1 MNTLD
6 HCFLYGIVDLGYVQ
20 AEAVPYVTR
29 QLVRGGIDLLQL
41 RAKEKPPELI
51 RPLAETMLQIT
62 QPANVP
68 LIINDHPQLLREVN
82 AEGCHVGQTD
92 YTVAQARELAGRRV
106 IVGKSTHS
114 LEQALAAEAEG
125 ADYIGFGPI
134 FPTSTKPDAPAIGL
148 GDLKKLRAKVK
159 IPVFCIGGIKETNFT
174 QVTNAGG
181 ERVCIVSDLLLA
193 PDINART
200 RAIKAFL

>member
-20 AEAVPYVTR
+20 PEAVDSVTQ

-41 RAKEKPPELI
+41 RAKDRPLELI
-51 RPLAETMLQIT
+51 RGLAETMLRIT

-92 YTVAQARELAGRRV
+92 LPIAQARELAGRSI

-114 LEQALAAEAEG
+114 IEQALAAEAEG

-134 FPTSTKPDAPAIGL
+134 FPTPTKPDVRAIGL
-148 GDLKKLRAKVK
+148 GDLQRLRTKVR
-159 IPVFCIGGIKETNFT
+159 IPVFCIGGIKETNFAE
-174 QVTNAGG
+174 VTNAGG

>member
-20 AEAVPYVTR
+20 PEAVGDVT
-29 QLVRGGIDLLQL
+29 QKLVRGGIDLLQL
-41 RAKEKPPELI
+41 RAKDKPLDLI
-51 RPLAETMLQIT
+51 RQLAESMLRIT
-62 QPANVP
+62 QSANVP

-92 YTVAQARELAGRRV
+92 YPIAQARELAGRS
-106 IVGKSTHS
+106 IIIGKSTHS
-114 LEQALAAEAEG
+114 LQQALAAETEG

-134 FPTSTKPDAPAIGL
+134 FPTPTKPDAQAVGL
-148 GDLKKLRAKVK
+148 GDLPKLRTKVK

>member
-6 HCFLYGIVDLGYVQ
+6 HCFLYGIVDLGYVRP
-20 AEAVPYVTR
+20 EAVDNVTR
-29 QLVRGGIDLLQL
+29 QLIRGGIDLLQL
-41 RAKEKPPELI
+41 RAKDKSLDLI
-51 RPLAETMLQIT
+51 RQLAERMLRIT
-62 QPANVP
+62 QSANVP

-82 AEGCHVGQTD
+82 AEGCHVGQSD
-92 YTVAQARELAGRRV
+92 YPVDQARELAGRSV

-114 LEQALAAEAEG
+114 IEQALAAEAEG

-134 FPTSTKPDAPAIGL
+134 FSTPTKPDAPAIGL
-148 GDLKKLRAKVK
+148 GDLKKLRTKVK

-174 QVTNAGG
+174 EVTNAGG

>member
-20 AEAVPYVTR
+20 PEAVSDITQ

-41 RAKEKPPELI
+41 RAKDRPLELI
-51 RPLAETMLQIT
+51 RGLAENMLLIT

-92 YTVAQARELAGRRV
+92 SPIAQARELAGRPV
-106 IVGKSTHS
+106 IIGKSTHS

-134 FPTSTKPDAPAIGL
+134 FPTPTKPDAPAIGL
-148 GDLKKLRAKVK
+148 GDLEKLRTKVR

-174 QVTNAGG
+174 EVTNAGG

>member
-6 HCFLYGIVDLGYVQ
+6 HCFLYAIVDLGYVQ
-20 AEAVPYVTR
+20 PEAALDVT
-29 QLVRGGIDLLQL
+29 QKLVRGGIDLLQL
-41 RAKEKPPELI
+41 RAKDKPLDSI
-51 RPLAETMLQIT
+51 LRLAENILRIT

-92 YTVAQARELAGRRV
+92 YTVAQARELAGRAV

-114 LEQALAAEAEG
+114 LEQALAAQAEG
-125 ADYIGFGPI
+125 ADYIGYGPI
-134 FPTSTKPDAPAIGL
+134 FPTPTKPEAAAIGL
-148 GDLKKLRAKVK
+148 GDLKNLRTKVK

>member
-1 MNTLD
+1 VNSLD
-6 HCFLYGIVDLGYVQ
+6 HCFLYGVVDLGYVQ
-20 AEAVPYVTR
+20 PEAVSDVT
-29 QLVRGGIDLLQL
+29 QKLVRGGIDLLQF
-41 RAKEKPPELI
+41 RAKD
-51 RPLAETMLQIT
+51 RPLDLVRRLAEIMLAIT

-82 AEGCHVGQTD
+82 AEGCHVGQSD
-92 YTVAQARELAGRRV
+92 SSIAQARELAGRSV
-106 IVGKSTHS
+106 IVGKSTHT
-114 LEQALAAEAEG
+114 LEQAVAAEAEG

-134 FPTSTKPDAPAIGL
+134 FPTPTKPDAPAIGL
-148 GDLKKLRAKVK
+148 GNLEKLRTTVK
-159 IPVFCIGGIKETNFT
+159 IPVFCIGGIKETNFMK
-174 QVTNAGG
+174 VTDAGG

>member
-20 AEAVPYVTR
+20 PEAVDNVTQ

-41 RAKEKPPELI
+41 RAKDKPLDII
-51 RPLAETMLQIT
+51 RQLAERMLRIT

-68 LIINDHPQLLREVN
+68 LIINDHPELLREVN

-92 YTVAQARELAGRRV
+92 YPVAQARELAGRLI

-114 LEQALAAEAEG
+114 VEQALAGEAEG

-134 FPTSTKPDAPAIGL
+134 FPTPTKPDAPAIGL
-148 GDLKKLRAKVK
+148 GDLKKLRGKIK

-174 QVTNAGG
+174 EVTDAGG

>member
-1 MNTLD
+1 VNTLD

-20 AEAVPYVTR
+20 PEAAPDVT
-29 QLVRGGIDLLQL
+29 QKLVRGGIDLLQL
-41 RAKEKPPELI
+41 RAKDKPLDSI
-51 RPLAETMLQIT
+51 LRLAENILRIT

-92 YTVAQARELAGRRV
+92 YTVAQARELAGRVV

-114 LEQALAAEAEG
+114 LEQALAAQAEG
-125 ADYIGFGPI
+125 ADYIGYGPI
-134 FPTSTKPDAPAIGL
+134 FPTPTKPEVAAIGL
-148 GDLKKLRAKVK
+148 GDLKNLRTKVK

>member
-6 HCFLYGIVDLGYVQ
+6 HCFLYGIIDLGYVQ
-20 AEAVPYVTR
+20 PEAVPEVA
-29 QLVRGGIDLLQL
+29 QKLVRGGIDLLQL
-41 RAKEKPPELI
+41 RAKNKPLELI
-51 RPLAETMLQIT
+51 RQLAEGMRQIT

-92 YTVAQARELAGRRV
+92 YPIAQARELAGRPV
-106 IVGKSTHS
+106 VVGKSTHS
-114 LEQALAAEAEG
+114 LEQALAAEVEG

-134 FPTSTKPDAPAIGL
+134 FPTPTKPDAPAIGL
-148 GDLKKLRAKVK
+148 SDLKKLRTKVK

-174 QVTNAGG
+174 QVTDAGG
-181 ERVCIVSDLLLA
+181 ERVCVVSDLLLA

>member
-1 MNTLD
+1 VNTLD

-20 AEAVPYVTR
+20 PEAAPDVT
-29 QLVRGGIDLLQL
+29 QKLVRGGIDLLQL
-41 RAKEKPPELI
+41 RAKDKPLESIL
-51 RPLAETMLQIT
+51 RLAESILRIT

-92 YTVAQARELAGRRV
+92 YPVAQARELAGRAV

-114 LEQALAAEAEG
+114 LEQALAAQAEG
-125 ADYIGFGPI
+125 ADYVGYGPI
-134 FPTSTKPDAPAIGL
+134 FPTPTKPEAAAIGL
-148 GDLKKLRAKVK
+148 GDLKNLRTKVK

>member
-1 MNTLD
+1 VNTLD

-20 AEAVPYVTR
+20 PEAVENVTQ

-41 RAKEKPPELI
+41 RAKDKTFDLI
-51 RPLAETMLQIT
+51 RQLAERMLRIT
-62 QPANVP
+62 QQANVP

-82 AEGCHVGQTD
+82 AEGCHVGQND
-92 YTVAQARELAGRRV
+92 YPVAEARELAGRSI

-114 LEQALAAEAEG
+114 IEQALAAEAEG

-134 FPTSTKPDAPAIGL
+134 FPTPTKPDTGAIGL

-174 QVTNAGG
+174 EVANAGG

>member
-1 MNTLD
+1 VNTLD

-20 AEAVPYVTR
+20 PEAVPNVTQ

-41 RAKEKPPELI
+41 RAKDKPLDLI
-51 RPLAETMLQIT
+51 RQLAEAMLQIT
-62 QPANVP
+62 QSANVP
-68 LIINDHPQLLREVN
+68 LIINDHPQLLQEVK

-92 YTVAQARELAGRRV
+92 CPVAKARELAGRPV

-114 LEQALAAEAEG
+114 IEQALAAQAEG

-134 FPTSTKPDAPAIGL
+134 FPTPTKPEATAVGL
-148 GDLKKLRAKVK
+148 GDLKTLRQKVK
-159 IPVFCIGGIKETNFT
+159 IPVFCIGGIKETNFMK
-174 QVTNAGG
+174 VADAGA

>member
-1 MNTLD
+1 VNSLE
-6 HCFLYGIVDLGYVQ
+6 HCFLYGVVDLGYVQ
-20 AEAVPYVTR
+20 PEAVTDVT
-29 QLVRGGIDLLQL
+29 QKLVRGGIDLLQL
-41 RAKEKPPELI
+41 RAKEKPLDLI
-51 RPLAETMLQIT
+51 RRLAESMLKIT
-62 QPANVP
+62 QSANVP

-82 AEGCHVGQTD
+82 AEGCHVGQAD
-92 YTVAQARELAGRRV
+92 SPIAQARQLAGRLV

-114 LEQALAAEAEG
+114 IEQALAAEAEG

-134 FPTSTKPDAPAIGL
+134 FSTPTKPDAPAIGL
-148 GDLKKLRAKVK
+148 GDLEKLRSKMK

-174 QVTNAGG
+174 KVTNAGG
-181 ERVCIVSDLLLA
+181 ERLCIVSDLLLA

>member
-20 AEAVPYVTR
+20 PEAVPDITQ

-41 RAKEKPPELI
+41 RAKDRSLELI
-51 RPLAETMLQIT
+51 RRLAENMLLIT

-68 LIINDHPQLLREVN
+68 LIINDHPELLREVN

-92 YTVAQARELAGRRV
+92 SPIARARELAGRAV
-106 IVGKSTHS
+106 IIGKSTHS

-134 FPTSTKPDAPAIGL
+134 FPTPTKPDAQAIGL
-148 GDLKKLRAKVK
+148 ADLEKLRTKVR

-174 QVTNAGG
+174 EVTNAGG

>member
-20 AEAVPYVTR
+20 PEAVDSVTQ

-41 RAKEKPPELI
+41 RAKDRPLELI
-51 RPLAETMLQIT
+51 RGLAETMLRIT

-68 LIINDHPQLLREVN
+68 LIINDHPQVLREVN

-92 YTVAQARELAGRRV
+92 LPIAQARELAGRSI

-114 LEQALAAEAEG
+114 IEQALAAEAEG

-134 FPTSTKPDAPAIGL
+134 FPTPTKPDARAIGL
-148 GDLKKLRAKVK
+148 GDLQRLRTKVR
-159 IPVFCIGGIKETNFT
+159 IPVFCIGGIKETNFAE
-174 QVTNAGG
+174 VTNAGG

>member
-1 MNTLD
+1 VNTLD
-6 HCFLYGIVDLGYVQ
+6 HCFLYGIVDFGYVQ
-20 AEAVPYVTR
+20 PEAVDNVTQ

-41 RAKEKPPELI
+41 RAKDKTLDLI
-51 RPLAETMLQIT
+51 RQLAERMLRIT

-68 LIINDHPQLLREVN
+68 LIINDYPQLLREVN
-82 AEGCHVGQTD
+82 AEGCHVGQSD
-92 YTVAQARELAGRRV
+92 YPVAQARELAGRSI

-114 LEQALAAEAEG
+114 VEQALAAEAEG

-134 FPTSTKPDAPAIGL
+134 FPTPTKPDAPAIGL
-148 GDLKKLRAKVK
+148 GYLKNLRAKVK

-174 QVTNAGG
+174 EVANAGG

>member
-20 AEAVPYVTR
+20 PEAVPDITQ

-41 RAKEKPPELI
+41 RAKDRSLELI
-51 RPLAETMLQIT
+51 RRLAENMLLIT

-68 LIINDHPQLLREVN
+68 LIINDHPELLREVN

-92 YTVAQARELAGRRV
+92 SPIARARELAGRAV
-106 IVGKSTHS
+106 IIGKSTHS

-134 FPTSTKPDAPAIGL
+134 FPTPTKPDAQAIGL
-148 GDLKKLRAKVK
+148 GDLEKLRTKVR

-174 QVTNAGG
+174 EVTNAGG

>member
-20 AEAVPYVTR
+20 PEAVDSVTQ

-41 RAKEKPPELI
+41 RAKDRPLELI
-51 RPLAETMLQIT
+51 RGLAETMLRIT

-92 YTVAQARELAGRRV
+92 LPIAQARELAGRSI

-114 LEQALAAEAEG
+114 IEQALAAEAEG

-134 FPTSTKPDAPAIGL
+134 FPTPTKPDARAIGL
-148 GDLKKLRAKVK
+148 GDLQRLRTKVR

-174 QVTNAGG
+174 EVTNAGG

>member
-1 MNTLD
+1 VNTLD

-20 AEAVPYVTR
+20 PEAVDNVTQ

-41 RAKEKPPELI
+41 RAKDKTLDLI
-51 RPLAETMLQIT
+51 RQLAERMLRIT
-62 QPANVP
+62 QQANVP

-82 AEGCHVGQTD
+82 AEGCHVGQSD
-92 YTVAQARELAGRRV
+92 YPVAQARELAGRSI

-114 LEQALAAEAEG
+114 VEQALAAEAEG

-134 FPTSTKPDAPAIGL
+134 FPTPTKPDAPAVGL

-159 IPVFCIGGIKETNFT
+159 IPIFCIGGIKETNFT
-174 QVTNAGG
+174 EVANAGA